1 MLYNRTSVFLSLLDP
16 WISSLYS
23 DVIAIYPMHPIPCT
37 NTNHQYQ
44 REQQKKTVVLWL
56 LLHCNTHSK
65 DRQNYMLMWQVQGC
79 SLLLN
84 YIFWG
89 GSSCLKKKEA
99 SVYVCISV
107 GGFRADI
114 FPREHKLLKSFGV
127 TKKYL
132 FKDIHYTIWL
142 LFLVDFIFQSIFL

>member
-84 YIFWG
+84 YIFLRRIFLSEKKKRPACMCAYLWG
-89 GSSCLKKKEA
+89 GSGLT
-99 SVYVCISV
+99 
-107 GGFRADI
+107 F
-114 FPREHKLLKSFGV
+114 FPGS
-127 TKKYL
+127 T
-132 FKDIHYTIWL
+132 
-142 LFLVDFIFQSIFL
+142 SS